1 MRGLALNFLKFY
13 SNKNLNL
20 ILPLYMTEQQKMAS
34 ITCLSRSLLRITGAN
49 FGMLKYI
56 RLVPTNSIMYINVL
70 DRCLDIHYKDKKSF
84 DTLIFPTDTARD
96 VAIAAVEESFAGS
109 KQHPQVKDYPF

>member
-1 MRGLALNFLKFY
+1 
-13 SNKNLNL
+13 
-20 ILPLYMTEQQKMAS
+20 MTEQQKMAS
-34 ITCLSRSLLRITGAN
+34 ITRLSGSLIRISGTN
-49 FGMLKYI
+49 FGMLKYV
-56 RLVPTNSIMYINVL
+56 RLVPTNSIMYINIL

-109 KQHPQVKDYPF
+109 KQHPVVKDYPF

>member
-1 MRGLALNFLKFY
+1 
-13 SNKNLNL
+13 
-20 ILPLYMTEQQKMAS
+20 MAS

-70 DRCLDIHYKDKKSF
+70 ERCLDIHYKDKKSF
-84 DTLIFPTDTARD
+84 DTLQFPTNTERD
-96 VAIAAVEESFAGS
+96 LAVAVVESSFGEP
-109 KQHPQVKDYPF
+109 KQHPVVKDYPF

>member
-1 MRGLALNFLKFY
+1 
-13 SNKNLNL
+13 
-20 ILPLYMTEQQKMAS
+20 MAS
-34 ITCLSRSLLRITGAN
+34 ITRLSGSLIRISGTN

-84 DTLIFPTDTARD
+84 DTLHFQTNTARD
-96 VAIAAVEESFAGS
+96 LAIAVVESSFREPT
-109 KQHPQVKDYPF
+109 QHPIVKDYPF